1 MKLLKISKLQI
12 AQVGAGRFGR
22 FHLDDWKKLAK
33 VHQVDFKGVLV
44 RNAAK
49 RKMVEETYVVP
60 TFSAVTPNFLRSLD
74 GIDIVTPPST
84 HFALVKRCLPF
95 TNVFVE
101 KPLTLSRKQTE
112 ELVSLA
118 NKFQHILF
126 VGHIYRFNNAVVALR
141 ALIQK
146 EKSKGN
152 EPFFVELN
160 FFDYVEK
167 PTDDCGIL
175 FSDLHCFDIIDFLI
189 GVPPLSVDGIT
200 TKYRPERRHED
211 DAHVVFHYP
220 NKLQVAIKLTWN
232 GLPKTRT
239 VDVFFRDKKIHTN
252 LAEQTISVEE
262 QTVGRCK
269 MLRCFREMPLMTEL
283 KHFLNVLAAKP
294 AAVSYPDGATALRI
308 QRVVEYIYQSA
319 KAHRRIKI
327 QKV

>member
-112 ELVSLA
+112 E
-118 NKFQHILF
+118 
-126 VGHIYRFNNAVVALR
+126 
-141 ALIQK
+141 
-146 EKSKGN
+146 
-152 EPFFVELN
+152 
-160 FFDYVEK
+160 
-167 PTDDCGIL
+167 
-175 FSDLHCFDIIDFLI
+175 
-189 GVPPLSVDGIT
+189 
-200 TKYRPERRHED
+200 
-211 DAHVVFHYP
+211 
-220 NKLQVAIKLTWN
+220 
-232 GLPKTRT
+232 
-239 VDVFFRDKKIHTN
+239 
-252 LAEQTISVEE
+252 
-262 QTVGRCK
+262 
-269 MLRCFREMPLMTEL
+269 
-283 KHFLNVLAAKP
+283 
-294 AAVSYPDGATALRI
+294 
-308 QRVVEYIYQSA
+308 
-319 KAHRRIKI
+319 
-327 QKV
+327 

>member
-1 MKLLKISKLQI
+1 MKLSKTSKLKIAQI
-12 AQVGAGRFGR
+12 GAGRFGR

-44 RNAAK
+44 RNAVK
-49 RKMVEETYVVP
+49 RKMVEETYIVP

-101 KPLTLSRKQTE
+101 KPLTLSRKQTK
-112 ELVSLA
+112 ELISLA

-141 ALIQK
+141 ALVQK

-152 EPFFVELN
+152 EPFFIELN
-160 FFDYVEK
+160 FFDYVEN

-189 GVPPLSVDGIT
+189 GVAPLSVDGAT
-200 TKYRPERRHED
+200 VKYRPERRHED
-211 DAHVVFHYP
+211 DAQVIFHYP
-220 NKLQVAIKLTWN
+220 DQLQVAIKLTWS

-239 VDVFFRDKKIHTN
+239 VDVFFRDKKIHTD
-252 LAEQTISVEE
+252 LLKQTISVE
-262 QTVGRCK
+262 QQNVRRGKT
-269 MLRCFREMPLMTEL
+269 LRYFKELPLMVEL
-283 KHFLNVLAAKP
+283 KHFLTVLAAKP
-294 AAVSYPDGATALRI
+294 GAVEYPDGVVATRI
-308 QRVVEYIYQSA
+308 QRMVEYVYQSV
-319 KAHRRIKI
+319 KTHRRVKI
-327 QKV
+327 QKL